1 MKFISRSILIVYLF
15 IALFSGFSGFMF
27 ITLVNEVIS
36 TIINSK
42 LPSEHNY
49 LLLFATVITVFFIS
63 RRLLSEGIIEISQK
77 IFWDIRAYVVKAIIK
92 APYPKVKQ
100 TKDELYSALTVDVN
114 NITNASLVI
123 ISFTSAIILVLASF
137 IYLVYLSVPLFIVSL
152 LIILTGTLAYL
163 YSSRKGNK
171 NFMEVRAIEQKFMHY
186 FNGVL
191 NGNKEIKVNQ
201 EKGKEIYNKKV
212 SLLLIEG
219 KEKNTLAYIGYLNS
233 QLISQMLFYIIITF
247 ILLYAG
253 MYFKVSIETSISFV
267 FALLFLLNPIV
278 TIMLAIPPLN
288 QGIVSYNKLKY
299 LKEELADN
307 GDDTFFYQDSLHD
320 NFVKKFEKLTFKDY
334 SFEYEENSFQI
345 GPVNL
350 SVHANEIIF
359 IHGGNGAGKTTFI
372 NLLLNIYAP
381 KQGEVYFNDKLFETP
396 EKINQ
401 LFAPV
406 FNDFY
411 LFDDFYGIKNIDN
424 QKLNSLLLLFEIADK
439 VKIENGY
446 FSTTDLSTGQRKRL
460 ALITA
465 ILEDR
470 PILVLDEW
478 AADQDPYFRKKFYSE
493 IIHKIVKEE
502 NKTIIAITHDDS
514 YYHEANRLFKMNYG
528 KLEEIKNNITPT
540 KETLTI

>member
-528 KLEEIKNNITPT
+528 KLEEIKNNITPI